1 MNSQSRHPVN
11 VLTAVSFD
19 FFTFCLV
26 FHPNPVPFL
35 SDLAVI
41 PDCNSSASVVSAMVA
56 LTLTSA
62 FTAASP
68 LFLHVYLIFNP
79 NPAPNP
85 AHFLG
90 TPAIH
95 FDSYD
100 LVIGENVAGYSECFH
115 RFFDI

>member
-1 MNSQSRHPVN
+1 MN
-11 VLTAVSFD
+11 VLAAVSFN
-19 FFTFCLV
+19 FSTFCLV
-26 FHPNPVPFL
+26 FHPNPTLFL

-41 PDCNSSASVVSAMVA
+41 PDCNSSASVVSATVA

-68 LFLHVYLIFNP
+68 LFPHVYLILNP

-85 AHFLG
+85 APFLG

-100 LVIGENVAGYSECFH
+100 LVIGKNVAGCSECFH
-115 RFFDI
+115 CSFDI